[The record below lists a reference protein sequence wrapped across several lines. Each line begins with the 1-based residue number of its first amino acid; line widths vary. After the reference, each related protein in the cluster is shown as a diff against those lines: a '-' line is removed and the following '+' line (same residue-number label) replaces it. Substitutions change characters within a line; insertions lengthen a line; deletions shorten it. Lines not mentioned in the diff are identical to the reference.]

1 MPLQLPSP
9 ARRLLI
15 SLAFA
20 TLAAL
25 CAFLAFT
32 ALGIGGGGT
41 GKPVARV
48 TSLAQEDHI
57 SAKVRSYSQRIATQ
71 EGDVAAGTAPNPEE
85 QPISPAKFRKPI
97 LAYRSYA
104 HGQLRLLD
112 PEVATLAREL
122 AAGDRGAAEQAW
134 LSAYQRYLRLGAVY
148 GLFPQLNKAIDGTAS
163 ALPRGVADPRFSG
176 LHRIE
181 YGLWSGQPLHSLL
194 PVVQRLQRNVG
205 RLAGVVQTVP
215 ITPKEY
221 ARRAHEILEDAQR
234 DFLSGDDVPYSH
246 EGVAATAG
254 ALGATEAV
262 LGTLHRLLGG
272 QNSVGPVQFDL
283 TRLRRVLDRLR
294 AANGGTWPTLEQL
307 SQYHNELLDGT
318 LSAAL
323 QALSAIPDELAVH
336 LPTPIPSIPK
346 AGR

>member
-1 MPLQLPSP
+1 MPIHLQSL
-9 ARRLLI
+9 ARRWLI
-15 SLAFA
+15 SLAVA
-20 TLAAL
+20 MLAAL
-25 CAFLAFT
+25 GAFVAFT
-32 ALGIGGGGT
+32 AFGVGGGSQRSQ
-41 GKPVARV
+41 PPV
-48 TSLAQEDHI
+48 TSLAQENHI

-85 QPISPAKFRKPI
+85 QPISPAKFRGPI
-97 LAYRSYA
+97 AAYRVYA
-104 HGQLRLLD
+104 RGQLALLAPEIASLRLDLM
-112 PEVATLAREL
+112 ASNRL
-122 AAGDRGAAEQAW
+122 AAKRAW
-134 LSAYQRYLRLGAVY
+134 LAAYQRYLRLGAVY
-148 GLFPQLNKAIDGTAS
+148 GLFPQLNRAIDGTAS
-163 ALPRGVADPRFSG
+163 ELPQDVADPSFGG

-181 YGLWSGQPLHSLL
+181 YGLWSGAPLHSLL
-194 PVVQRLQRNVG
+194 PVVGELRNDVARLT
-205 RLAGVVQTVP
+205 GVVQTIQ

-246 EGVAATAG
+246 EGVAATAA

-283 TRLRRVLDRLR
+283 ARLGRVLGQLR
-294 AANGGTWPTLEQL
+294 ARDGGSWPTLEQL
-307 SQYHNELLDGT
+307 SQYHGELLDGT

-336 LPTPIPSIPK
+336 LPTPIPSIPE
-346 AGR
+346 GDR